1 MSNFK
6 IKLLACLCMLIDHIG
21 AALFPQYIFLRIIGR
36 LAFPLFAWMIALGY
50 KHTSDPIRYMKRLGI
65 FALISQVP
73 FNLAL
78 KAQSL
83 NIFFTLLLGLIAIYF
98 YDKYEKE
105 QNERGKQLSIIL
117 PSIIA
122 TILNTDYFAY
132 GIATIFL
139 FYYYSQDF
147 KKLIKS
153 QAILNIA
160 LISLYIISVI
170 LGGASF
176 ELGGIIQLFSLF
188 SLIIIRY
195 YNEKQGFK
203 KYKYAFYAFYPVH
216 LLVIYFMK
224 IRFF

>member
-1 MSNFK
+1 MSNFTIK
-6 IKLLACLCMLIDHIG
+6 ILACLCMFIDHIG
-21 AALFPQYIFLRIIGR
+21 AALFPEYIFLRIIGR

-50 KHTSDPIRYMKRLGI
+50 IHSRDPIKYMKRLGI
-65 FALISQVP
+65 FALISQIP

-78 KAQSL
+78 KTQSL
-83 NIFFTLLLGLIAIYF
+83 NIFFTLFLGLMAIYF

-105 QNERGKQLSIIL
+105 QHERSKQLSIIL

-139 FYYYSQDF
+139 FYYYREDF

-160 LISLYIISVI
+160 LILLYIISVV

-188 SLIIIRY
+188 SLIIIKY
-195 YNEKQGFK
+195 YNKKQGVK
-203 KYKYAFYAFYPVH
+203 KYRYAFYAFYPVH
-216 LLVIYFMK
+216 LLIIYFIK

>member
-1 MSNFK
+1 MSNFT

-21 AALFPQYIFLRIIGR
+21 AALFPEYIFLRIIGR

-50 KHTSDPIRYMKRLGI
+50 MHTKDPINYMKRLGI
-65 FALISQVP
+65 FALISQIP

-83 NIFFTLLLGLIAIYF
+83 NIFFTLLLGLMAIYF
-98 YDKYEKE
+98 YDKYQKE
-105 QNERGKQLSIIL
+105 QNDRGKQLSIIL

-122 TILNTDYFAY
+122 TVLNTDYSAY

-139 FYYYSQDF
+139 FYYYREDF

-153 QAILNIA
+153 QVILNVA
-160 LISLYIISVI
+160 LISLYIILVI

-176 ELGGIIQLFSLF
+176 ELGGIIQVFSLF
-188 SLIIIRY
+188 SLIIIKY

-216 LLVIYFMK
+216 LLVIYFIK
-224 IRFF
+224 ITFF